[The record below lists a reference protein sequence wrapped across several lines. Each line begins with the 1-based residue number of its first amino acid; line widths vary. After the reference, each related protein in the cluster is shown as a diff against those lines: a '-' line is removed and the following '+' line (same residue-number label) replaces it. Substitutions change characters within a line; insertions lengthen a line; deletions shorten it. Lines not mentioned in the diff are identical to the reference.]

1 MLEEELVVDHPDGC
15 PPPVHRVLVAFDGSP
30 GAWAALRYAIAVA
43 SARNA
48 VVTVAAVVHSPGIWI
63 ALPPFTCPYT
73 RESLIRAQERE
84 LSLALAE
91 ARDEVPAHVSVCTVL
106 LQGRPPR
113 VIAEL
118 AESGR
123 FDLVVTGPSRRG
135 RLRRRLTRGVPSAL
149 VAECR
154 APALAVG

>member
-1 MLEEELVVDHPDGC
+1 
-15 PPPVHRVLVAFDGSP
+15 
-30 GAWAALRYAIAVA
+30 
-43 SARNA
+43 
-48 VVTVAAVVHSPGIWI
+48 
-63 ALPPFTCPYT
+63 
-73 RESLIRAQERE
+73 
-84 LSLALAE
+84 
-91 ARDEVPAHVSVCTVL
+91 VCTVL